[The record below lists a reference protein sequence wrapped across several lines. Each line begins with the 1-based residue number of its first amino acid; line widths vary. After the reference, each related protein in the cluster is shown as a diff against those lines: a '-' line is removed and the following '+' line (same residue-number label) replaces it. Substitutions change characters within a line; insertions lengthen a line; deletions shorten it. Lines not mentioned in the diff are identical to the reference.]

1 MTQNIFSRLSKIRTF
16 VFDMD
21 GVLTDG
27 SMLVMGNEAWYRT
40 MNVKDGYAL
49 QLAVKKGY
57 RILVV
62 SGSNAPEVGARLTKL
77 GITEVYF
84 NVKDKKKF
92 LSDYSE
98 KLSIDPASVLYMGDD
113 MPDADAMQWCGV
125 AACPAD
131 AVEEIL
137 TISQY
142 ISPLSG
148 GKGCVRDVIE
158 KVMRLNEDWTHQ
170 SKITST

>member
-1 MTQNIFSRLSKIRTF
+1 MAQNIFPKLLRVRTF

-27 SMLVMGNEAWYRT
+27 NMLIMGNDAWYRT

-49 QLAVKKGY
+49 QLATKKGY
-57 RILVV
+57 RIFVV
-62 SGSNAPEVGARLTKL
+62 SGSNAPEVGDRLKKL
-77 GITEVYF
+77 GITDAYF

-92 LSDYSE
+92 LSDYFE
-98 KLSIDPASVLYMGDD
+98 TNTIDPSTVLYMGDD
-113 MPDADAMQWCGV
+113 VPDLEAMQWCGV

-131 AVEEIL
+131 AVSEV
-137 TISQY
+137 ISIAKY

-158 KVMRLNEDWTHQ
+158 KVLRLHKNWNHQ
-170 SKITST
+170 DKITST